1 MNESYNQENEFLS
14 FKIVQSGE
22 IIKISLT
29 TSILGKKFND
39 IYFSLLKELK
49 LKQENTYISN
59 QEGKMIGITDLDLP
73 VKDIVRKYGVE
84 LKLYYERIF

>member
-1 MNESYNQENEFLS
+1 
-14 FKIVQSGE
+14 
-22 IIKISLT
+22 
-29 TSILGKKFND
+29 
-39 IYFSLLKELK
+39 LK